1 MKKLFAVIMMFVAL
15 VTGVFGAD
23 KSFEKVQKNG
33 KFIVGLDATFAPMGF
48 RGDDGEIVG
57 FDIDLAKEVA
67 KRWGVEVEFKPCEW
81 DGIMFDLNSGNIDMV
96 WNGMTM
102 TEERIKQAAFSEPY
116 FTDGQLIFSRR
127 EAKVNKVS
135 ELEGKV
141 VGLQL
146 GSSADY
152 AVQKSDVFSKIKEI
166 KKYATNVEALMDL
179 EAGRTDAVVVDTVA
193 GKYYNS
199 KRAVLTYSEESLT
212 QEYYGVAMRKKDKAL
227 VEKLNET
234 LNEMKADGT
243 FEKISEK
250 WFGKEEK

>member
-1 MKKLFAVIMMFVAL
+1 MKRLFTVVMMLFVL
-15 VTGVFGAD
+15 VTSVFGAD
-23 KSFEKVQKNG
+23 KSFEKIQKNG

-48 RGDDGEIVG
+48 RGDNGEIVG
-57 FDIDLAKEVA
+57 FDIDLAREVA
-67 KRWGVEVEFKPCEW
+67 RRWGVEVEFKPCEW
-81 DGIMFDLNSGNIDMV
+81 DGIIFDLNSGNIDMV

-102 TEERIKQAAFSEPY
+102 TEERQKQAAFSEPY

-127 EAKVNKVS
+127 EAKVNTVA
-135 ELEGKV
+135 ELEGKI

-152 AVQKSDVFSKIKEI
+152 AVQKSDVFPKIKEV

-199 KRAVLTYSEESLT
+199 KRATLTYSEESLT
-212 QEYYGVAMRKKDKAL
+212 KEYYGVAMRKKDKAL

-234 LNEMKADGT
+234 LNEMRADGT
-243 FEKISEK
+243 FGKISEK
-250 WFGKEEK
+250 WFGKEEN